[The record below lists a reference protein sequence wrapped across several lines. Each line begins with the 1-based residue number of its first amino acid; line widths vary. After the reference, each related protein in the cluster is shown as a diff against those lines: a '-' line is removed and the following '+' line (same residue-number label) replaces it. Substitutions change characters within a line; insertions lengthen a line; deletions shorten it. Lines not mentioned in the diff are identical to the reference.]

1 MTMDELNAFYNKMSV
16 YGDTYGEGNFTLPYK
31 DPFPKSI
38 PIDPNAGQP
47 PILEPLMPPMK
58 YINQGGDN
66 NGGIKALA
74 GMDYGYDS
82 VFDNTNI
89 TSIMPNGEEQPQT
102 NFEYDIEEGSI
113 PQSDIDN
120 NKTSGVGIQSLIDL
134 YKKYSP
140 MGMLYRAGSN
150 VATNTQ
156 KYFADKKEK
165 QKLEAERLEAEK
177 LEAERLEAEKIE
189 KAAVTMQTNNFV
201 SPSGV
206 TGGDNKTDYV
216 GRSTQYGTHD
226 ATKTRK
232 EAQDNR
238 ESGRGQQTSAPSR
251 SRPSR
256 SAPSRQSRHTSGPG
270 GLHSGY
276 ARGGRIRYGK
286 GGIVSL

>member
-1 MTMDELNAFYNKMSV
+1 
-16 YGDTYGEGNFTLPYK
+16 
-31 DPFPKSI
+31 
-38 PIDPNAGQP
+38 
-47 PILEPLMPPMK
+47 
-58 YINQGGDN
+58 
-66 NGGIKALA
+66 
-74 GMDYGYDS
+74 
-82 VFDNTNI
+82 
-89 TSIMPNGEEQPQT
+89 
-102 NFEYDIEEGSI
+102 
-113 PQSDIDN
+113 
-120 NKTSGVGIQSLIDL
+120 
-134 YKKYSP
+134 
-140 MGMLYRAGSN
+140 
-150 VATNTQ
+150 
-156 KYFADKKEK
+156 
-165 QKLEAERLEAEK
+165 
-177 LEAERLEAEKIE
+177 
-189 KAAVTMQTNNFV
+189 MQTNNFV